1 MGMLGNSQKEMLK
14 NTKIA
19 TDMKNSIHELR
30 SRLNTD
36 KGKKISEFEERSKV
50 LQMKRLSYI
59 TMI

>member
-50 LQMKRLSYI
+50 LQIKRLSYI